1 VFSTL
6 SRTELKTASDFRA
19 YVYCRCELNQK
30 KDGSRQKFNVVFSEC
45 LRDFEK
51 PATTKTLADF
61 ALCCLL
67 LTSSIDSWLVVL
79 LCCEAGQPF
88 CATGCL
94 TFWSFVASPFFSRFS
109 PY

>member
-1 VFSTL
+1 
-6 SRTELKTASDFRA
+6 
-19 YVYCRCELNQK
+19 LNQK

-79 LCCEAGQPF
+79 LCCEAGQRF